1 MKLTR
6 RLKKYLLQK
15 RRRGFTLIEVL
26 MAMMLTASL
35 SGLIIGSVVNAMSMR
50 QKALS
55 LNRAITLAKKKMHEI
70 KALNKTDSGR
80 GEFKDVPG
88 YRFEYLIR
96 EQELDLQKI
105 ADELGAGK
113 EMANSAAAKFFKE
126 RNASAKSA
134 TGLTFKLLHFHVDI
148 SWNEKDKYSLDYY
161 RGLGI

>member
-1 MKLTR
+1 MKLWR
-6 RLKKYLLQK
+6 PIRLYAIRK

-70 KALNKTDSGR
+70 KVLNKTDSGK
-80 GEFKDVPG
+80 GDFKDVPG

-96 EQELDLQKI
+96 EQELDLQKM
-105 ADELGAGK
+105 ADEMGAGK
-113 EMANSAAAKFFKE
+113 EMANSAAAKYFKD
-126 RNASAKSA
+126 RNASTKSA
-134 TGLTFKLLHFHVDI
+134 TGLTFKLLHFHVEI
-148 SWNEKDKYSLDYY
+148 YWNEKDSYGLDYY

>member
-105 ADELGAGK
+105 ADQLGAGK

>member
-1 MKLTR
+1 MKLIR
-6 RLKKYLLQK
+6 AFRKYVVHK

-35 SGLIIGSVVNAMSMR
+35 SGLIIGSLVNAMAMR

-80 GEFKDVPG
+80 GDFKDVPG

-105 ADELGAGK
+105 ADEMGAGK
-113 EMANSAAAKFFKE
+113 EVANSAAAKYFKD
-126 RNASAKSA
+126 RNTSAKSA
-134 TGLTFKLLHFHVDI
+134 TGLTFKLLHFHVDV
-148 SWNEKDKYSLDYY
+148 SWNDKDKYSLDYY

>member
-1 MKLTR
+1 VKLIR
-6 RLKKYLLQK
+6 AFKRYVAHK

-35 SGLIIGSVVNAMSMR
+35 SGLIIGSVVNAMTMR

-105 ADELGAGK
+105 ADEMGAGK
-113 EMANSAAAKFFKE
+113 EVANSAAAKYFKE
-126 RNASAKSA
+126 RNTSAKSA
-134 TGLTFKLLHFHVDI
+134 TGLTFKLLHFHVDVT
-148 SWNEKDKYSLDYY
+148 WNDKDKYSLDYY

>member
-1 MKLTR
+1 MKIVR
-6 RLKKYLLQK
+6 GFRKYWAQK
-15 RRRGFTLIEVL
+15 RRKGFTLIEVL

-35 SGLIIGSVVNAMSMR
+35 SGLIIGSLVNAMGMR

-80 GEFKDVPG
+80 GEFPGVPG

-105 ADELGAGK
+105 ADEMGAGK
-113 EMANSAAAKFFKE
+113 EVANSAAAKYFKE
-126 RNASAKSA
+126 RNTSAKSA
-134 TGLTFKLLHFHVDI
+134 TGLTFKLLHFHVDV

-161 RGLGI
+161 RGMGI

>member
-6 RLKKYLLQK
+6 RLKKYILQK

-50 QKALS
+50 SKALG

-134 TGLTFKLLHFHVDI
+134 TGLTFKLLHFHVDV

>member
-1 MKLTR
+1 
-6 RLKKYLLQK
+6 
-15 RRRGFTLIEVL
+15 
-26 MAMMLTASL
+26 MAMVLTASL
-35 SGLIIGSVVNAMSMR
+35 SGLILGSVVNAMQMR

-80 GEFKDVPG
+80 GDFKDVPG
-88 YRFEYLIR
+88 YRFEYVIR

-113 EMANSAAAKFFKE
+113 EVANSAAAKFFKE
-126 RNASAKSA
+126 RNSSAKSA
-134 TGLTFKLLHFHVDI
+134 TGLTFKLLHFHVDVT
-148 SWNEKDKYSLDYY
+148 WNEKDKYSLDFY

>member
-1 MKLTR
+1 MTIFRKLR
-6 RLKKYLLQK
+6 RYVVQK

-26 MAMMLTASL
+26 MAMVLTASL
-35 SGLIIGSVVNAMSMR
+35 SGLIVGSVVNAMTMR

-80 GEFKDVPG
+80 GEFPGVPG

-113 EMANSAAAKFFKE
+113 EMANSAAAKYFKE
-126 RNASAKSA
+126 RNSSAKSA
-134 TGLTFKLLHFHVDI
+134 TGLTFKLLHFHVEV
-148 SWNEKDKYSLDYY
+148 SWNDKDKYALDYY